1 MRELVFIWFVLV
13 FVFALFTDIILAL
26 ATLPSVLLS
35 YWIWRDGKEIKVLR
49 EQLMPKRAR
58 TRALSKAEKEILE
71 DVRQEEET

>member
-13 FVFALFTDIILAL
+13 FVFALFTDVILAL

-49 EQLMPKRAR
+49 EHLMPKKRL
-58 TRALSKAEKEILE
+58 LSETEREILE
-71 DVRQEEET
+71 DLRQKGER